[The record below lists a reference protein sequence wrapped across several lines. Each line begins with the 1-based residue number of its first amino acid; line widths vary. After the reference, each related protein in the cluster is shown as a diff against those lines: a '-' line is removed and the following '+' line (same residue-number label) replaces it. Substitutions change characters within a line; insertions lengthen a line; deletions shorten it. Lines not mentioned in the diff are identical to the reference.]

1 MCTREVSGTVT
12 GSGLE
17 PVVARG
23 RRSVEC
29 TARPGPFVDDLFG
42 HRSIRRAGRTSSGA
56 RVMTGSAGRRVTL
69 PPNPPGT
76 DFTRAPPP
84 TPEGHTAQ
92 VRSVPDLP
100 HVLLI
105 EEEGGPSLAPASG
118 VTQLA

>member
-42 HRSIRRAGRTSSGA
+42 HRSIRRAGGTSSAAGLA
-56 RVMTGSAGRRVTL
+56 VGSVGRRADTSAESVR
-69 PPNPPGT
+69 T
-76 DFTRAPPP
+76 DFTR
-84 TPEGHTAQ
+84 T
-92 VRSVPDLP
+92 
-100 HVLLI
+100 
-105 EEEGGPSLAPASG
+105 
-118 VTQLA
+118 